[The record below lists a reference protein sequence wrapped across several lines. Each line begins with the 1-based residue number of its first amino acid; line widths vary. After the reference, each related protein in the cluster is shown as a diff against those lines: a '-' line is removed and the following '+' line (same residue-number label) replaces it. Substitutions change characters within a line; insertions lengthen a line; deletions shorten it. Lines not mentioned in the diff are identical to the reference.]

1 MAITQKLSRS
11 MRTALRQLLAGNFED
26 VNRNTTNALHR
37 RGLVG
42 EHNRLTHEGWTLAVE
57 ASVLSVQCAEMGL
70 EVIKLHGLDFK
81 GQPENAAYEYFAT
94 QGFIGGS
101 CEGGALLLLIRAAA
115 LDYLHKVNTFGSRVD
130 ACNRFTEAQLWI
142 HKDKISEI
150 CSAIEL
156 AKPSDIAENFC
167 EIYLNPEICE
177 IYPRLDSEKIL
188 AIASAL
194 TMPCLSSIVRAI
206 ALDPYTFRSGWP
218 DLTIVDKGGNFLWT
232 EVKTTDKL
240 HRSQI
245 TTITEMRSLLP
256 GKVVVVHL
264 K

>member
-1 MAITQKLSRS
+1 ML
-11 MRTALRQLLAGNFED
+11 TALCQLLAGNFQD
-26 VNRNTTNALHR
+26 VNLSTKKALHR
-37 RGLVG
+37 QGLVG
-42 EHNRLTHEGWTLAVE
+42 ENNLLTNEGWTLAVE
-57 ASVLSVQCAEMGL
+57 ASALSVQCAELGL
-70 EVIKLHGLDFK
+70 EVIKLNGLDFE

-94 QGFIGGS
+94 QGFMGGS

-115 LDYLHKVNTFGSRVD
+115 LDYLHEVNTFRSRVD

-156 AKPSDIAENFC
+156 AKPSDIMRNFR
-167 EIYLNPEICE
+167 EIYKNPEICE
-177 IYPRLDSEKIL
+177 IYPKLDSEKIL
-188 AIASAL
+188 AISSAL
-194 TMPCLSSIVRAI
+194 TMPRLSSIVRAI
-206 ALDPYTFRSGWP
+206 AEDPYTFRSGWP
-218 DLTIVDKGGNFLWT
+218 DLTLVDKGGNLLWA

-245 TTITEMRSLLP
+245 TTITKMRPLLP